1 MSSRLTVMTGR
12 EQDRVTRLTDPRI
25 IRALAHEARQKL
37 IALVGRGRVVTATEV
52 ADELGVSPSA
62 ASYHLRQLAK
72 YGLVEPATD
81 PSSDGREKRWQATF
95 DSLVMAPDGEVD
107 HASAVAHL
115 EVFQAA
121 IRQSVLT
128 SLGLPDD
135 AEGAAGVNI
144 GRAQLRL
151 TPARAAELSGRVR
164 AVLAEFDLPA
174 TEDGT
179 ALVPMDFYYLL
190 APQDVA
196 GRVTAGNPESQPTAP
211 AG

>member
-1 MSSRLTVMTGR
+1 MAGR
-12 EQDRVTRLTDPRI
+12 EQDRVTRLTDPTI

-62 ASYHLRQLAK
+62 ASYHLRQLAR

-81 PSSDGREKRWQATF
+81 PSADGREKRWQATF

-107 HASAVAHL
+107 HASAAAHL
-115 EVFQAA
+115 EIFQAA

-128 SLGLPDD
+128 SLGLPDPPDD
-135 AEGAAGVNI
+135 AGAGSVSI

-151 TPARAAELSGRVR
+151 TAAQASELSDRLRDVISDYDPPSGAAETD
-164 AVLAEFDLPA
+164 AVPVDL
-174 TEDGT
+174 
-179 ALVPMDFYYLL
+179 YYLL
-190 APQDVA
+190 APQDVPD
-196 GRVTAGNPESQPTAP
+196 GRAHPANPLLS
-211 AG
+211 